1 MTPAPKPKRRSPI
14 TREEGERRLIVAAVE
29 LIREKPFSEV
39 GVRDIAARAD
49 VNHGFVH
56 TWFGSKNEL
65 LKRVLVDLFESVSS
79 RISASPAGSP
89 AVQPFD
95 PDVQLL
101 VRIVTWLKLEG
112 VDLADLLREQ
122 KIISAFAERYEK
134 VEGMRPDV
142 ARTAAQQIV
151 AMGTA
156 LIAYGDFVDI
166 TSNDDLD
173 TILGQWRHIVGLL
186 VKHPPA

>member
-14 TREEGERRLIVAAVE
+14 TREEGERRLVEAAVE

-134 VEGMRPDV
+134 LEGMRPDV